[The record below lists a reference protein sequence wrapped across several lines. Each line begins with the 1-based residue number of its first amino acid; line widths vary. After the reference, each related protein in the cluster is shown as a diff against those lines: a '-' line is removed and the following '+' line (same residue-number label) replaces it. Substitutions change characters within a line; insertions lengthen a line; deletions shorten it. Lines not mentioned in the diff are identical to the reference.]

1 MKIIGLTGGIA
12 SGKSTISAMLKELG
26 AAVIDVDL
34 VGRDVLCQGGIAYNK
49 IIENFGSEILMQD
62 GRVNRK
68 KLGNIVF
75 SDADKL
81 KLLNEITHP
90 AIIQKVREIIGE
102 VNKQNKDVIVVDAA
116 ILIEMGLDKFVDCV
130 WLVAVDTET
139 QLKRVMERDKLSYTD
154 ALNRI
159 HAQMTNEERMQY
171 ADAVIDTTHPIH
183 IVRDRVKELWFNLLS
198 GENGFEEA

>member
-34 VGRDVLCQGGIAYNK
+34 VGRDVLCQGGNAYNK
-49 IIENFGSEILMQD
+49 TIEHFGREILMQD

-75 SDADKL
+75 SDSEKL
-81 KLLNEITHP
+81 KLLNQITHP
-90 AIIQKVREIIGE
+90 AIIQNVRDIIKE
-102 VNKQNKDVIVVDAA
+102 VQEQNKKVVVVDAA

-130 WLVAVDTET
+130 WLVMVDTET
-139 QLKRVMERDKLSYTD
+139 QLRRVMERDKLSYTD

-159 HAQMTNEERMQY
+159 HAQMTNEERMKY
-171 ADAVIDTTHPIH
+171 ADAVIDTTHPVEV
-183 IVRDRVKELWFNLLS
+183 VRNRVKELWFNLLS
-198 GENGFEEA
+198 GENGN